1 RSRQQSSRFRS
12 SSASPRSARARL
24 KTVGVARRRRS
35 TPRATPTSPAT
46 LHRTFQVGARRRGRR
61 DVDDSGRDG
70 VRGGTEGSLDGLRS
84 CCEPPSLGETA
95 VLFLTIESKAGD
107 RVRVLS
113 ANPAKNAGHGSP
125 TECSAKSY
133 GHGRRLRAR
142 RGAPFAA

>member
-1 RSRQQSSRFRS
+1 
-12 SSASPRSARARL
+12 
-24 KTVGVARRRRS
+24 
-35 TPRATPTSPAT
+35 
-46 LHRTFQVGARRRGRR
+46 
-61 DVDDSGRDG
+61 
-70 VRGGTEGSLDGLRS
+70 
-84 CCEPPSLGETA
+84 PSLGETA

-142 RGAPFAA
+142 RGAPFAATRPAFDSQECCAESSGTMTRSRYSLNRNRWILTQSFGLGRQSNPASARRSRVSSWSTC